1 MRDFRAS
8 SRKDL
13 ICRGLRYFYGGIMM
27 ILDGLKSGEILD
39 FVGFARS
46 GYRSDFGDFW
56 VISNF

>member
-1 MRDFRAS
+1 MVFS
-8 SRKDL
+8 VEFEEML
-13 ICRGLRYFYGGIMM
+13 YFQGFERIFDA
-27 ILDGLKSGEILD
+27 IVVIFDCVESGEILD